1 MGSTFEFHWNNRTA
15 AGATKLCSAH
25 PPIVVFFPL
34 GGTVSSRAGKTTQTR
49 DLATFFIWTLVQG
62 LWGWPITPHCTGC
75 SVTYLSDQ
83 FRPYVATIQRK
94 WWRINARLGPA
105 CAPAHYSYPF
115 SLLTSEARIQLMPSK
130 WSDQYTRCLFFVH
143 FVVVFQVSVI
153 AIHAFWLMYPST
165 TCYLTHDVDL
175 TWFDCVCL
183 IWSFIFELFM
193 NNQQGV
199 SAKHQCCSCT
209 HLSQTAHFKH
219 SHVWTYLNN

>member
-1 MGSTFEFHWNNRTA
+1 MIWKCPLEACKYFSGPFDENRVVDYQCDSCQVPCQNRKWIILGDFGRFLA
-15 AGATKLCSAH
+15 SSGHHCGQGATSWSGN
-25 PPIVVFFPL
+25 PL
-34 GGTVSSRAGKTTQTR
+34 PRPKNFTWGCLMKTEWLVTMCCCL
-49 DLATFFIWTLVQG
+49 DLQYTWDCHR
-62 LWGWPITPHCTGC
+62 ITG
-75 SVTYLSDQ
+75 
-83 FRPYVATIQRK
+83 
-94 WWRINARLGPA
+94 
-105 CAPAHYSYPF
+105 
-115 SLLTSEARIQLMPSK
+115 TSEARIQLMPSK